1 MENLKK
7 RRLKTAGT
15 YLATDIIPGLVK
27 LSGFGLARKALV
39 YSMKSIKKL
48 TIRWMAPETVEMF
61 RFSQKSDVYSY
72 GVLIYEIFSQCEPYE
87 GRTSQD
93 VKALIRKG
101 QVNTFPAKT
110 PRKLAEYVKDKMWDR
125 NPSARP
131 NMSTVMVFLTK
142 YTGMTLEVAAL
153 GE

>member
-1 MENLKK
+1 
-7 RRLKTAGT
+7 
-15 YLATDIIPGLVK
+15 
-27 LSGFGLARKALV
+27 
-39 YSMKSIKKL
+39 MKSIKKL

-72 GVLIYEIFSQCEPYE
+72 G
-87 GRTSQD
+87 
-93 VKALIRKG
+93 IRKG

-110 PRKLAEYVKDKMWDR
+110 PKKLAEYVKDKMWDR

-131 NMSTVMVFLTK
+131 NMSTVIVFLTK